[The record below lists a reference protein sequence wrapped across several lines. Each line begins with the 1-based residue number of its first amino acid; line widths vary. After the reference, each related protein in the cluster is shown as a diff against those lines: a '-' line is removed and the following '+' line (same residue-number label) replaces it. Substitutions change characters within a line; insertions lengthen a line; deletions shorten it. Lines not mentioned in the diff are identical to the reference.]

1 MEHVRRFGSMNDPQ
15 QVAREHLRPDEHL
28 YWAGMSDPAKLL
40 TGRDAFLVPF
50 SMLWCGFAVFWEA
63 QALGSGA
70 PVFFPLF
77 GGVFVLLGLHLVVGR
92 FLVKRHRKRTTVYV
106 VTDRRALIITP
117 RSTRDVP
124 VGRTDRT
131 TTWSGGRRHCSV
143 EWNDGDRRDVRS
155 LLSGAG
161 AMRIYA
167 NTGLDGLF
175 GPQPFAFW
183 DVRDGEELV
192 RELDR
197 ASA

>member
-1 MEHVRRFGSMNDPQ
+1 MNDPQ
-15 QVAREHLRPDEHL
+15 QIAREHLRPGEHL
-28 YWAGMSDPAKLL
+28 YWAGRSDPAKLL

-50 SMLWCGFAVFWEA
+50 SLLWCGFIGSSFIDPRTIAVMGPA
-63 QALGSGA
+63 A
-70 PVFFPLF
+70 VVPLLF
-77 GGVFVLLGLHLVVGR
+77 LVVGAHLLFGR
-92 FLVKRHRKRTTVYV
+92 FLVKRHRKRTTVYA
-106 VTDRRALIITP
+106 VTDRRALIVTP

-124 VGRTDRT
+124 IGRTDRT
-131 TTWSGGRRHCSV
+131 TTWSGGRSHCSV

-161 AMRIYA
+161 ATRIYA

-183 DVRDGEELV
+183 DVRDGEDLV